1 MKIRPPEHTFVDND
15 VLFELSIKN
24 KNYWIDAFF
33 LYSLVWAFGSLL
45 NEQGRKEFNLWL
57 VTQMKNKD

>member
-33 LYSLVWAFGSLL
+33 IYSLVWAFGSLL
-45 NEQGRKEFNLWL
+45 N
-57 VTQMKNKD
+57 D